1 MKKINI
7 KNKKILI
14 PIACVI
20 IMLVILITILFISNK
35 GKDKNLLGT
44 WSTKGNT
51 IYEFEKKGKGKMIV
65 PLKEYVFTYKIE
77 DNKLYIDYE
86 DESAND
92 AEYEYTIEKNK
103 LTIKG
108 ERGTFKL
115 TKNN

>member
-14 PIACVI
+14 PVACIIA
-20 IMLVILITILFISNK
+20 ILIIIFIILCANNK
-35 GKDKNLLGT
+35 ENDKKLLGS

-65 PLKEYVFTYKIE
+65 PLKEYNFTYKIE

-103 LTIKG
+103 LTING

>member
-1 MKKINI
+1 MKKIDF

-14 PIACVI
+14 PVI
-20 IMLVILITILFISNK
+20 LVAIILIVILIISLSNNK
-35 GKDKNLLGT
+35 KTKEELLGS

-65 PLKEYVFTYKIE
+65 PLKEYNFTYKIE